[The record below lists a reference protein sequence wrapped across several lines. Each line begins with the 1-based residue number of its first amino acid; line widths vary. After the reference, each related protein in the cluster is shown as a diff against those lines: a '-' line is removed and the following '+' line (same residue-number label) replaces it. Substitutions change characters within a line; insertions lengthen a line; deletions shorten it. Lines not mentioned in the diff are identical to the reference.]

1 VVDLPRVLLVDD
13 NQEILDRATAILMN
27 DCTIVGAVKDGPAA
41 LEAVGQLH
49 PDLVVLDLSMP
60 GMSGF
65 EVAVRLR
72 AAGST
77 IPIVFLTVHDDEDFV
92 RAAKAAGG
100 IGYVVKPQLASDLL
114 AAVLEARA
122 GRAYISRSR

>member
-1 VVDLPRVLLVDD
+1 MTLILVVEDELGIAR
-13 NQEILDRATAILMN
+13 
-27 DCTIVGAVKDGPAA
+27 IVRDYLTHEGFEVEHAADGDAA
-41 LEAVGQLH
+41 LIVARNVK
-49 PDLVVLDLSMP
+49 PDLIVLDLSMP

-114 AAVLEARA
+114 MAVLEARA
-122 GRAYISRSR
+122 GRTYISRSR